1 MSILS
6 TSPRKTDLPRAAL
19 LAAVLILTA
28 GAAMAQGGLSFGGM
42 RGSQDAPVEFR
53 ADNLSVNNATGES
66 VLSGNAVIAQGD
78 MRMAAPEIRIF
89 FTPGAQSRITRV
101 EGLRG
106 VTLVTA
112 QEAAEAQSGVY
123 DLTAGV
129 VRLTGSVM
137 VTQGPNII
145 TGDRLVVNVD
155 TGAGTMEGN
164 VRSVIQ
170 NTP

>member
-1 MSILS
+1 MSIFV
-6 TSPRKTDLPRAAL
+6 TSRRKTDLRAAL
-19 LAAVLILTA
+19 IGLAVILTA
-28 GAAMAQGGLSFGGM
+28 GSAAAQGGLSFGGM
-42 RGSQDAPVEFR
+42 RGSQNAPVEFR

-66 VLSGNAVIAQGD
+66 ILSGNAVIAQGD

-89 FTPGAQSRITRV
+89 YTPGAQARLTRV
-101 EGLRG
+101 EGSGG

-112 QEAAEAQSGVY
+112 EEAAEARSGVY
-123 DLTAGV
+123 LVDEGV

-137 VTQGPNII
+137 VTQGANII
-145 TGDRLVVNVD
+145 TGDRLEVNVD
-155 TGAGTMEGN
+155 TGQGRMEGN